1 MIFFRIVDKAGSVG
15 VIAAALS
22 CASCFPALAAL
33 GASIGLGF
41 LTQYE
46 GFFLNTLIPLAAWI
60 VLGTNLISWWSHRIW
75 WRTLIA
81 IAGPIMV
88 LATFHLFWTDNWSTD
103 MFYFAIGLM
112 FVVSIWDVISPPKK
126 VCSSCEVPAAESHN
140 R

>member
-1 MIFFRIVDKAGSVG
+1 MNFFRIADKTGSIG
-15 VIAAALS
+15 VITAALS

-60 VLGTNLISWWSHRIW
+60 VLATNLIFWWSHRIW

-81 IAGPIMV
+81 IAAPIMV
-88 LATFHLFWTDNWSTD
+88 LATFYLFWTDNWSTD
-103 MFYFAIGLM
+103 MFYVGVGLM
-112 FVVSIWDVISPPKK
+112 FVVSVWDVFSPPKK
-126 VCSSCEVPAAESHN
+126 VCNSCEVTETETQLQ
-140 R
+140 